1 MWMTQDVDARRVGRA
16 RSTSPV
22 EEWTE
27 SVPLAESRSPI
38 MWVGRRTVGF
48 VGLLSKAKGELDAS
62 PEGEADMSLE

>member
-1 MWMTQDVDARRVGRA
+1 
-16 RSTSPV
+16 
-22 EEWTE
+22 
-27 SVPLAESRSPI
+27 